1 MRIRRTR
8 LYGAS
13 CTRTAGGPTKASDMV
28 PMYGLRYHSHELGG
42 PQVTFFFQITLKMA
56 GRVEE

>member
-13 CTRTAGGPTKASDMV
+13 CTRTAGGPTNASEMV
-28 PMYGLRYHSHELGG
+28 PMYGLRRVARRRQPEL
-42 PQVTFFFQITLKMA
+42 FRA
-56 GRVEE
+56 GILGL